1 MEEKITIIE
10 GPTPVFEDINDGW
23 AVGLNESPIL
33 YDTIFTQVRTFNGPA
48 LVERCH
54 RAWKNNA
61 TIFLHFKNEL
71 GIEEKTP
78 IVAARSVDS
87 DDGQVLLLWLRQL
100 PTLEDLKELAEDFN
114 DDDYGEDYDEDD
126 FDEDEEEED
135 DDDDDLADYDD
146 EDLEEDDEDDDLFV
160 EN

>member
-10 GPTPVFEDINDGW
+10 GPTPVFEDINDSW
-23 AVGLNESPIL
+23 AMGLNESPIL

-54 RAWKNNA
+54 RAWKNRA
-61 TIFLHFKNEL
+61 TIFLHFKNEM
-71 GIEEKTP
+71 GMEEKTP

-87 DDGQVLLLWLRQL
+87 DEGQVLLLWLRQL
-100 PTLEDLKELAEDFN
+100 PSLDDLKELADNFN
-114 DDDYGEDYDEDD
+114 DDE
-126 FDEDEEEED
+126 FDEDFDDEDFDEED
-135 DDDDDLADYDD
+135 DDEEGD
-146 EDLEEDDEDDDLFV
+146 EYEVFDEEDFEDDEDEDGLFF